1 VATVRANV
9 LVLALCQAL
18 AMTGM
23 NILTTTS
30 SLVGFSLAPDHA
42 LATLPQA
49 LSVTGTML
57 LTIPASLLMARI
69 GRRGGFTAGALI
81 GLVGASLA
89 TAAIFS
95 GSFLVFCAGTM
106 LIGAYNG
113 FALFYRFAAADIATG
128 AFKAK
133 AISLVLAGG
142 VVSATFGPELAKWS
156 RELFSPV
163 LFAGCYLL
171 IAGLCVLATLLV
183 QLIRIPRPA
192 TPDFLGGR
200 PLREI
205 ARQPGFIVA
214 VLSGMIAYGVM
225 SLVMTSTPLAMTLC
239 EHPFESAALVIQ
251 WHALGMYAPS
261 FVTGSLIARFGLV
274 PMMTLGALLIGACVA
289 VDLSGLGLLQ
299 FWLGLLL
306 LGVGWNFLFVGA
318 STLLTQCYA
327 PAERS
332 KVQAANDFLVFGM
345 TSVAS
350 FSSGALLGHLGWAW
364 VNLAVVP
371 FVLLALVVVLLRGR
385 RLAPA

>member
-1 VATVRANV
+1 LSSVKRNV
-9 LVLALCQAL
+9 LLLAICQAL

-23 NILTTTS
+23 NILTTTA
-30 SLVGFSLAPDHA
+30 SLVGFSLAPEKA

-49 LSVTGTML
+49 LAVTGTML

-69 GRRGGFTAGALI
+69 GRRGGFTTGALI
-81 GLVGASLA
+81 GFCGASLA
-89 TAAIFS
+89 TLGVFL
-95 GSFLVFCAGTM
+95 GSFLLFSAGAM

-128 AFKAK
+128 EFKAK

-142 VVSATFGPELAKWS
+142 VVSATFGPEVAKWS
-156 RELFSPV
+156 RELFSPA
-163 LFAGCYLL
+163 LFAGCYAV
-171 IAGLCVLATLLV
+171 IAGLCLLAVLLV

-192 TPDFLGGR
+192 SPDFLGGR
-200 PLREI
+200 PLGQI
-205 ARQPGFIVA
+205 VRQPGFVVA
-214 VLSGMIAYGVM
+214 AVSGMIAYGVM
-225 SLVMTSTPLAMTLC
+225 SLVMTSTPLAMVMC

-274 PMMTLGALLIGACVA
+274 PMMTLGALLLAACVA
-289 VDLSGLGLLQ
+289 IDLAGLGLLN
-299 FWLGLLL
+299 FWSGLLL

-327 PAERS
+327 PAERA
-332 KVQAANDFLVFGM
+332 KVQAANDFLVFG
-345 TSVAS
+345 SVSLAS
-350 FSSGALLGHLGWAW
+350 FSSGALLSHFGWTM

-371 FVLLALVVVLLRGR
+371 LIAVALIVVLGRGR